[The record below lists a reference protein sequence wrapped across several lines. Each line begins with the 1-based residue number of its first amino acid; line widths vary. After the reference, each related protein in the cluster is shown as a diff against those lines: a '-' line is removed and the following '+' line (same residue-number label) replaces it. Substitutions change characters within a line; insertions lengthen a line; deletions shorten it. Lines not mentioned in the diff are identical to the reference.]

1 MVYEEQDRVTEE
13 AHIQKALSRCG
24 YPEWSIRKVKSE
36 LEAKTQNKK
45 KQHNLVQDRN
55 TSVIIPY
62 VEGVSEAVAR
72 VYNRYGV
79 SSAMRPHTTIRNL
92 LVHPKDK
99 VNTEETAKRVYMI
112 PCKHC
117 QKVYIGETGRSF
129 GVRTKEH
136 RKEVE
141 QQEGR
146 KYTRSTKRQSQS
158 EQNKSAITD
167 TVNTENHVINWD
179 EATVIVRESERTTQ
193 WIMEAVKIRQESQ
206 GVMNRD
212 EGAYQLSHIYDKLLL
227 PLRTSSWEQSFRR
240 RKQLLPRRQ

>member
-1 MVYEEQDRVTEE
+1 MVSKEQDRVTEE

-24 YPEWSIRKVKSE
+24 HPAWSIRKVKSE
-36 LEAKTQNKK
+36 LEAKTQKKK
-45 KQHNLVQDRN
+45 KQHQLVEDHK

-62 VEGVSEAVAR
+62 VDDMSEAVAR
-72 VYNRYGV
+72 VYNRYGG
-79 SSAMRPHTTIRNL
+79 SLAMRPHTTIRNL

-99 VNTEETAKRVYMI
+99 VNTEETAECVYRI
-112 PCKHC
+112 PCKNC
-117 QKVYIGETGRSF
+117 QKVYIGETERSL

-158 EQNKSAITD
+158 EQNKSTITD
-167 TVNTENHVINWD
+167 HVNTQNHVLNWD
-179 EATVIVRESERTTQ
+179 ETTVIARESDRTTR
-193 WIMEAVKIRQESQ
+193 WIREAVKIRQESQ
-206 GVMNRD
+206 GVMNTD

-227 PLRTSSWEQSFRR
+227 PLRTSSLEQSFRR
-240 RKQLLPRRQ
+240 RKQLLPKRQ

>member
-1 MVYEEQDRVTEE
+1 MVSEEQDRVTEE
-13 AHIQKALSRCG
+13 AHIQKALSWCG
-24 YPEWSIRKVKSE
+24 YPAWSIRKVKSE
-36 LEAKTQNKK
+36 LEAKTQKKK
-45 KQHNLVQDRN
+45 KQHKLVQDHK

-92 LVHPKDK
+92 LVHPNDK
-99 VNTEETAKRVYMI
+99 VNTEETAECYRI
-112 PCKHC
+112 PCKNC
-117 QKVYIGETGRSF
+117 QKVYIGETGRSS
-129 GVRTKEH
+129 GVHTTEH

-167 TVNTENHVINWD
+167 HVNTEITCSTGMRQQSLPVSLTELHSGSGRLSRF
-179 EATVIVRESERTTQ
+179 VRR
-193 WIMEAVKIRQESQ
+193 AKV
-206 GVMNRD
+206 
-212 EGAYQLSHIYDKLLL
+212 L
-227 PLRTSSWEQSFRR
+227 
-240 RKQLLPRRQ
+240 